1 MVLVLL
7 LNIQTQG
14 SNSSLL
20 LFRGYMKLL
29 QNQGNVIVK
38 YGQTIQ
44 LHKGFNPNE
53 YRHWYK
59 GKQVVFYYE
68 IRTNL
73 HN

>member
-20 LFRGYMKLL
+20 LFRGYMKLIW
-29 QNQGNVIVK
+29 NRRNIVVGC
-38 YGQTIQ
+38 GQTVR
-44 LHKGFNPNE
+44 LHKGFTPIE
-53 YRHWYK
+53 YRLWYK
-59 GKQVVFYYE
+59 GKQVIFYYE

-73 HN
+73 RN